1 MLADVA
7 FFFSFVFFF
16 CVDFCFCSSSGGA
29 HRMNN
34 PRLEHGFRDG
44 PAAAG
49 AAAPEAAPNDLLAG
63 TAFFFVFVC
72 FAFCFCC
79 CRGGTHVN
87 PNLNGGGR
95 PDAPLGAVVVVL
107 FSLPARSRDLVGPR
121 YGRPPPRRPAT
132 AAAAIAKRDNNDR
145 WGNEGKNT

>member
-1 MLADVA
+1 MA

-16 CVDFCFCSSSGGA
+16 CVDFCFGNSSGGA

-34 PRLEHGFRDG
+34 PRSEHGFRDG

-72 FAFCFCC
+72 FAFCLCC
-79 CRGGTHVN
+79 CRSRVVLFSL
-87 PNLNGGGR
+87 PARSRDL
-95 PDAPLGAVVVVL
+95 VVVL
-107 FSLPARSRDLVGPR
+107 FSLPDRSRDLVGPR

-132 AAAAIAKRDNNDR
+132 AAAAIAKRDNNYR
-145 WGNEGKNT
+145 WGNDGKST

>member
-1 MLADVA
+1 
-7 FFFSFVFFF
+7 
-16 CVDFCFCSSSGGA
+16 
-29 HRMNN
+29 MNN
-34 PRLEHGFRDG
+34 PRSEHGFRDG

-72 FAFCFCC
+72 FAFCF
-79 CRGGTHVN
+79 
-87 PNLNGGGR
+87 
-95 PDAPLGAVVVVL
+95 
-107 FSLPARSRDLVGPR
+107 SLPARSRDLVGPR

-132 AAAAIAKRDNNDR
+132 AAAAIAKRDNNYR